1 MGKKMKLVVKF
12 LGIFMLS
19 LMVFACTNNDSPE
32 AVGEK
37 FTKAGYSVDMD
48 TFMDL
53 LYISDDMQEDGVD
66 IKILL
71 KSKFKSVL
79 DESAKMA
86 KNHGGIDKIVSSPAE
101 YNSDKTIAHVEVTVS
116 FKDGSQ
122 KKSSLDLI
130 KIDGKWLINMK

>member
-1 MGKKMKLVVKF
+1 MKLVVKF

-53 LYISDDMQEDGVD
+53 LYISDDMQKDGVD
-66 IKILL
+66 VKILL

-101 YNSDKTIAHVEVTVS
+101 YNTDKTKAQVEVTVS

-130 KIDGKWLINMK
+130 KIDGKWLVNMK